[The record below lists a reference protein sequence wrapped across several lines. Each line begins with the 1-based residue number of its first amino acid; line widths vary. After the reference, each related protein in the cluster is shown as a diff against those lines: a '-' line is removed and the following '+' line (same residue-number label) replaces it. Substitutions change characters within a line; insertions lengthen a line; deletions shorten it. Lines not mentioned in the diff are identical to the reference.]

1 MMGNTVLDAQIEA
14 EAKGLAEGEAKGKA
28 EGEAKGMAAGKA
40 ELLLTQLRLKFKDLP
55 AGTESRV
62 RSASAAQ
69 LDAWAAAIL
78 TATTLDELL
87 ATKPAKR

>member
-14 EAKGLAEGEAKGKA
+14 EAKGLAEGEAKGRA
-28 EGEAKGMAAGKA
+28 ET
-40 ELLLTQLRLKFKDLP
+40 LLTLLRLKFNDLP
-55 AGTESRV
+55 EEAEFRV
-62 RSASAAQ
+62 RSASLAQ